1 MSNYSPRRPDV
12 SIQSTLKAA
21 TISPGR
27 ARHSRRPALIP
38 AAAFNALEST
48 ADLSSILPDL
58 HGLHNG
64 GSVYI
69 LPPAPPPPELLLKMK
84 LEQQQQQQQH
94 LQPRPVA
101 LRRDP
106 SSSSLSTDAS
116 DVDIEGDWDMSGT
129 ETPVQQPALPGSR
142 TKVSNTMRRWSM
154 KDLVDMDHKGDEEVF
169 ETPKQYIH
177 KRQTSTV
184 SQDLFSWV
192 NSSTDAESGVRMVD
206 IGSRVIKDLDSLP
219 TSPMSSTA
227 QPDIQRQLE
236 RLQEASRIL
245 HGL

>member
-1 MSNYSPRRPDV
+1 MSNYSPRRPDAT
-12 SIQSTLKAA
+12 IQSTLRAA
-21 TISPGR
+21 TISPNS

-58 HGLHNG
+58 HGLHDG

-84 LEQQQQQQQH
+84 LEQQQH
-94 LQPRPVA
+94 LKPRPAA
-101 LRRDP
+101 LRRDL
-106 SSSSLSTDAS
+106 SSSSLSADAS

-129 ETPVQQPALPGSR
+129 ETPVQQPALPGVR
-142 TKVSNTMRRWSM
+142 NKVSNTIRRWSM
-154 KDLVDMDHKGDEEVF
+154 KDLVDVDQKDEEVF

-177 KRQTSTV
+177 KRQSSTV

-192 NSSTDAESGVRMVD
+192 NSSTDAETGVRMVE
-206 IGSRVIKDLDSLP
+206 INHRVIKDLDSLP
-219 TSPMSSTA
+219 TSPMSSTSH
-227 QPDIQRQLE
+227 PDIQRQLE
-236 RLQEASRIL
+236 RLQQATRIL
-245 HGL
+245 HEL

>member
-1 MSNYSPRRPDV
+1 MSTYSPRRSDV
-12 SIQSTLKAA
+12 TIQSALKAA

-64 GSVYI
+64 SSVYI

-84 LEQQQQQQQH
+84 LEQQQH

-116 DVDIEGDWDMSGT
+116 DVDMDGDWDMSGS
-129 ETPVQQPALPGSR
+129 ETPVQQPALPGAR

-154 KDLVDMDHKGDEEVF
+154 KDLVDLDHKGDEEVF

-192 NSSTDAESGVRMVD
+192 NSSTDAETGVRMVD
-206 IGSRVIKDLDSLP
+206 INHRVIKDLDSPP
-219 TSPMSSTA
+219 TSPMSSTSH
-227 QPDIQRQLE
+227 PDIQRQLE

>member
-1 MSNYSPRRPDV
+1 MSSYSPRRPDV
-12 SIQSTLKAA
+12 TIQSTLKAA

-58 HGLHNG
+58 HGLNNG

-69 LPPAPPPPELLLKMK
+69 LPPAPPPPELLLKLK
-84 LEQQQQQQQH
+84 LEEQQRQH
-94 LQPRPVA
+94 QHNLQPRPVA

-116 DVDIEGDWDMSGT
+116 DVDMDDWDMSGT
-129 ETPVQQPALPGSR
+129 ETPVQQPALPGTR
-142 TKVSNTMRRWSM
+142 NKVNNTIRRWSM
-154 KDLVDMDHKGDEEVF
+154 KDLVDMDHKGDEDVF

-177 KRQTSTV
+177 KRQSSTV

-192 NSSTDAESGVRMVD
+192 NSSTDAETGVRMVD
-206 IGSRVIKDLDSLP
+206 INNRVVKDLDSLP
-219 TSPMSSTA
+219 TSPLSSTSR
-227 QPDIQRQLE
+227 PDIQRQLE
-236 RLQEASRIL
+236 RLQEASRL
-245 HGL
+245 LNEL